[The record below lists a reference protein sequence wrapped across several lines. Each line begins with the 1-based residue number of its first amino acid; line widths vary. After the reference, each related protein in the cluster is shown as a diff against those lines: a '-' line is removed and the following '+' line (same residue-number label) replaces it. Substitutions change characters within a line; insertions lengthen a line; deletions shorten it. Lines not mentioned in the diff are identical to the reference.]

1 MSSYY
6 NKNNSL
12 VKYGIKG
19 ELMAKFYIENI
30 KEEIFLLFNH
40 DDKFDLLSN
49 KYKYEIKTDSNYIKY
64 NKSVFVEFESN
75 KKESGINTS
84 KSDFYIFVCPN
95 NDKFEIVKIFEIET
109 NNLKELILE
118 LKKDD
123 LIIVKYAP
131 CKDYY
136 NNTYN
141 KNKGYIINEEDL
153 LKYCSSYE
161 IILNDYEELKNN
173 LKNII

>member
-19 ELMAKFYIENI
+19 ELITKFYIENI
-30 KEEIFLLFNH
+30 KEEEFIKFNH
-40 DDKFDLLSN
+40 DDKFDLLTN
-49 KYKYEIKTDSNYIKY
+49 KYKYEIKTDSNFIKY
-64 NKSVFVEFESN
+64 NSIFLEFESN

-109 NNLKELILE
+109 NTLKELIINNNF
-118 LKKDD
+118 
-123 LIIVKYAP
+123 IIKISP

-141 KNKGYIINEEDL
+141 INKGYIIPEKIL
-153 LKYCSSYE
+153 LKYGSSYE
-161 IILNDYEELKNN
+161 IILNDFELLQN
-173 LKNII
+173 LLK